1 MPKTVDLVEA
11 TYEVVDDNHRKRTAD
26 YGKNPVIE
34 LLLNGST
41 IKVPNETRVF
51 KLARYVKQYNLRV
64 KTRRTKDG
72 LIIWLEQKPT
82 DEEVNQH
89 DIVD

>member
-1 MPKTVDLVEA
+1 MSKTTDLIET
-11 TYEVVDDNHRKRTAD
+11 TYEVVDDNQRKRVAD
-26 YGKNPVIE
+26 YGKNPVVE

-51 KLARYVKQYNLRV
+51 KLARYVKPYNLRV

-72 LIIWLEQKPT
+72 LIVWLEQKPVEEESQQDGIT
-82 DEEVNQH
+82 D
-89 DIVD
+89 